1 MEEAIDVLYNRYK
14 TYGYVTDED
23 VDRLKKKYNDLHPKS
38 KNPIKYVQ
46 TTT

>member
-23 VDRLKKKYNDLHPKS
+23 VDRLKKKYNELHPKVI
-38 KNPIKYVQ
+38 NPIKYVQ

>member
-23 VDRLKKKYNDLHPKS
+23 VARLKKKYNDLHPKS
-38 KNPIKYVQ
+38 KNPINYVQ